1 MSWAVYPFSG
11 KSLFAGVV
19 NTVATVFTQK
29 ALMRTLG
36 KVSLPVFTLPFT
48 LSTLLLVLSWN
59 KQGQKWRNNDNKDR
73 ILANNDDKDRILAS
87 NQETVGC

>member
-1 MSWAVYPFSG
+1 MSWAVYPCSG

-59 KQGQKWRNNDNKDR
+59 KQGQKWRNNDDKDR
-73 ILANNDDKDRILAS
+73 ILANN
-87 NQETVGC
+87 QETVGC